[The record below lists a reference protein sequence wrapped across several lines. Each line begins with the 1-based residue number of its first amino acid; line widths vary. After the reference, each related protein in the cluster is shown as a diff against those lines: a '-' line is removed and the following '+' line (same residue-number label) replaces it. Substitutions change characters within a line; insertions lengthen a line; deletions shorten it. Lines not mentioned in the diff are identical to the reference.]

1 MVDAVKS
8 TKNLATLFSSGEFLE
23 TDNSEEEIDSAI
35 QNKWLQKI
43 FMKIR
48 SKIGYDFSHY
58 KFNTINR
65 RIKRRMQANDVEDWA
80 SYHSILQDKPEEIHR
95 LFQELLIGV
104 TNFFRDPKAF
114 QMLRE
119 HIVEPLVMRETDSEK
134 IRVWVPGC
142 SSGEEAY
149 SLAMLFQE
157 VMEEKQRYFQVQI
170 FASDID
176 GGRVE
181 QARSG
186 LYSKAIASDVP
197 EAYLKNYFR
206 WTSDGY
212 QVNRDIREM
221 VVFAIQNLIS
231 DPPFTKIDF
240 ISCRNLL
247 IYLDSSLHQR
257 VFPLFHYAL
266 NPGGFLYFGISES

>member
-142 SSGEEAY
+142 SS
-149 SLAMLFQE
+149 
-157 VMEEKQRYFQVQI
+157 
-170 FASDID
+170 
-176 GGRVE
+176 
-181 QARSG
+181 
-186 LYSKAIASDVP
+186 
-197 EAYLKNYFR
+197 
-206 WTSDGY
+206 DGY